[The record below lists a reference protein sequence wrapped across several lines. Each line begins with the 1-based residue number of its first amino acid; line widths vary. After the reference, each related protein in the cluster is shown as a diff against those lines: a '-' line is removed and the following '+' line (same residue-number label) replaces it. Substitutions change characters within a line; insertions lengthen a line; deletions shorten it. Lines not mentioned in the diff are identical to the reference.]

1 MICKMKTYD
10 EATQKIFTS
19 LSINKS
25 NFMAHVI
32 RGGNNRMTKRLLFND
47 DCRKK
52 LDL

>member
-32 RGGNNRMTKRLLFND
+32 RGENNRMTKKCKKN
-47 DCRKK
+47 CRKK